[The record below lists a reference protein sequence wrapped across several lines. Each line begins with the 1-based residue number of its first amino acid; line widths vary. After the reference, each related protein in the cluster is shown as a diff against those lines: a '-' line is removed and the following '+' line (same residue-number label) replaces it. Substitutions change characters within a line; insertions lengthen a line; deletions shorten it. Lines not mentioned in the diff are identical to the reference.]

1 MIERMKKLTLL
12 AVASERKAL
21 LKDLMLLG
29 CVELKE
35 QAATDEATPALRE
48 MGQTGLATEKA
59 RHAAITNAL
68 KLLDKYA
75 PAKKSFLAPL
85 PGAGIDEVLDESTL
99 DADVELCEHIAE
111 LGSPQELLARGGE
124 FARLWKSQ
132 FDAQGPADIS
142 HQEEN
147 K

>member
-75 PAKKSFLAPL
+75 PSAAQRRRRGAKRRPSRRSAP
-85 PGAGIDEVLDESTL
+85 GRSWTCRSAS
-99 DADVELCEHIAE
+99 A
-111 LGSPQELLARGGE
+111 ARS
-124 FARLWKSQ
+124 ARR
-132 FDAQGPADIS
+132 
-142 HQEEN
+142 
-147 K
+147 

>member
-85 PGAGIDEVLDESTL
+85 PGAGACLMWPDDSAGGAGCRYRNAAVL
-99 DADVELCEHIAE
+99 
-111 LGSPQELLARGGE
+111 R
-124 FARLWKSQ
+124 
-132 FDAQGPADIS
+132 
-142 HQEEN
+142 
-147 K
+147 